1 MSGKG
6 AAELTAA
13 GKSYTF
19 SDLSLACEA
28 AAAAAAADLPDILPA
43 VPVSEEFAAGVRQM
57 HSAYRRKLRL
67 EKILHTAAGVALAL
81 VLTFSAV
88 ITTSAQAREAFLTW
102 WMETVSGSTAYHFQ
116 LDADR
121 CAGRYEPD
129 WLPEG
134 LNAVQRTQS
143 EGFGSIAYEGGGHML
158 VFEYFLGEG
167 SGAYQVFGTSEGVP
181 AEIGGRKGRL
191 FTEDGR
197 VNLIW
202 ADEEKGIVFTISSD
216 LDVQTVLRAAGSV
229 REGTAGSAGSG
240 PEGE

>member
-19 SDLSLACEA
+19 SDLALACEA
-28 AAAAAAADLPDILPA
+28 AAVAAAADLPDILPA
-43 VPVSEEFAAGVRQM
+43 VPVSEGFAAGVRQM

-67 EKILHTAAGVALAL
+67 EKILHTAAGIALAL

-88 ITTSAQAREAFLTW
+88 ITVNARARDGFLTW
-102 WMETVSGSTAYHFQ
+102 WKEIVPGSTAYRFESE
-116 LDADR
+116 DAGDD
-121 CAGRYEPD
+121 GLYSLD

-158 VFEYFLGEG
+158 VFEYFLGDG
-167 SGAYQVFGTSEGVP
+167 SGAYQVFGMSEGVP